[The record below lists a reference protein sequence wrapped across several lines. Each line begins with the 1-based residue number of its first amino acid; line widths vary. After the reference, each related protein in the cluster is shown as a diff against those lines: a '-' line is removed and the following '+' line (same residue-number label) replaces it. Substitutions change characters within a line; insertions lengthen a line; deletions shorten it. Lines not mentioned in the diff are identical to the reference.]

1 MAARMA
7 AHALNRLEPQKP
19 MTYLKKKKKK
29 KKKSLEMKQTFLTA
43 TREVLV

>member
-1 MAARMA
+1 MAARTA
-7 AHALNRLEPQKP
+7 AHALSRLEPEP
-19 MTYLKKKKKK
+19 RTSLKK

>member
-29 KKKSLEMKQTFLTA
+29 KKLGNEADIPNSN
-43 TREVLV
+43 

>member
-29 KKKSLEMKQTFLTA
+29 SLEMKQTFLTA